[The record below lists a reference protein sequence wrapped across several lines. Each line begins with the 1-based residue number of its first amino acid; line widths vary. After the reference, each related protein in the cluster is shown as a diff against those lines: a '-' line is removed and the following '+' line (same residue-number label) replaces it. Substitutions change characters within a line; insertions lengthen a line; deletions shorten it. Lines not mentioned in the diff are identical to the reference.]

1 MGFSRQEYWS
11 GLPFPSSGDLPNPG
25 IKPGSP
31 GLQTDALPSEPLG
44 KPLEGHFAKVPL
56 TSVRRADQRAQ
67 EAAGG
72 PLRILLQ
79 LSRGKKMKAGMRMG
93 GWKEKEVD

>member
-1 MGFSRQEYWS
+1 M
-11 GLPFPSSGDLPNPG
+11 PFPSSGDLPNLG

-31 GLQTDALPSEPLG
+31 ALQTDALPSELLG

-56 TSVRRADQRAQ
+56 TSVQRADQRAQ

>member
-1 MGFSRQEYWS
+1 M
-11 GLPFPSSGDLPNPG
+11 L
-25 IKPGSP
+25 
-31 GLQTDALPSEPLG
+31 
-44 KPLEGHFAKVPL
+44 
-56 TSVRRADQRAQ
+56 RADQRAQ